1 MDSVKIQE
9 IQLFRDHLA
18 VFEREQGLQK
28 ITVHRLPSEGQPLN
42 SLQAGR
48 SVSFVDPVYKVDTTE
63 SEFSSSV
70 LRFCYSSLKTPPSV
84 YDYDMDSGTSVI
96 KKIDTVSKPLFFLLL
111 LQFFLFFF
119 SIQACLI
126 FKRGHGLIF
135 IITSCRYWEVLMRQ
149 TM

>member
-18 VFEREQGLQK
+18 VFERERGLQK
-28 ITVHRLPSEGQPLN
+28 ITVHRLPAEGQPLN
-42 SLQAGR
+42 GLQAGR
-48 SVSFVDPVYKVDTTE
+48 CVSFVDPVYKVDSTE

-96 KKIDTVSKPLFFLLL
+96 KKIDIVSKPLFFFLAVTLL
-111 LQFFLFFF
+111 LQFFFFF
-119 SIQACLI
+119 QY
-126 FKRGHGLIF
+126 
-135 IITSCRYWEVLMRQ
+135 TSLPYL
-149 TM
+149 

>member
-18 VFEREQGLQK
+18 VFERERGLQK
-28 ITVHRLPSEGQPLN
+28 ITVHRLPAEGQPLN
-42 SLQAGR
+42 GLQAGR
-48 SVSFVDPVYKVDTTE
+48 CVSFVDPVYKVDSTE

-96 KKIDTVSKPLFFLLL
+96 KKIDIVSKPLFFL
-111 LQFFLFFF
+111 FGCYFAFTIFFFF
-119 SIQACLI
+119 SVYKLALSLNAVIA
-126 FKRGHGLIF
+126 
-135 IITSCRYWEVLMRQ
+135 
-149 TM
+149 